1 MYYRHSF
8 LLKSSTERVAA
19 FHRRSAGMAEL
30 TPPPIIVQMRRA
42 PESLA
47 EGDEMDFVLWLGPL
61 PIRWLARIEA
71 VSPGGFTD
79 RQMRG
84 PFAKWVHQHR
94 FTPIDEQVTEVSD
107 EIHLHLKRHP
117 FWWFVGMGMRAGLP
131 LLFAYRAWKTRRAL
145 S

>member
-1 MYYRHSF
+1 MYYHHSF
-8 LLKSSTERVAA
+8 RVISPVGCVAA

-42 PESLA
+42 PQALA

-71 VSPGGFTD
+71 VSPSGFSD
-79 RQMRG
+79 RQLNG
-84 PFAKWVHQHR
+84 PFAEWIHQHR
-94 FTPIDEQVTEVSD
+94 FNPIDEQVTEVID
-107 EIHLHLKRHP
+107 EIHLRPKRHP
-117 FWWFVGMGMRAGLP
+117 FWWLVGMSMRAGLP

-145 S
+145 G